1 MPHSGFAASSMPD
14 TSPPESSIPE
24 ASRTCFRVTSTA
36 SRSVTSL
43 PASASGATRFGSPD
57 GQTTDLFGPVP
68 VLANLSARQAKELGL
83 LTSGTYGPRSTTSSA
98 STDLQRSL
106 ASRLQALTR
115 SIGSTLYK
123 LTWKERVTPLGLRIC
138 ALRASVPRK
147 SGSDSTGWPTPDT
160 NQRGGPQDPAKRK
173 AGGHSVNLQDAA
185 NLCGWPTAA
194 ARDWK
199 GATKER
205 WGSNA
210 RPLNEVAVLAGWPTA
225 RSADAEKN
233 VRTLDGSLREIE
245 RKGSPQD
252 LAQAAAICGPARRT
266 ATGEMLT
273 GSSAG
278 MESGGQLN
286 PAHSRWL
293 MGLPVAWDE
302 CAPIKNAS
310 PRTSR
315 AKTKAHES
323 EGSEGTA
330 MPSSRSAR
338 KRSSAP
344 ATEAPQPGTSGTAPP
359 PR

>member
-1 MPHSGFAASSMPD
+1 MPTTTRSTPTPQPGSASLSQQV
-14 TSPPESSIPE
+14 TSLLARSIRE
-24 ASRTCFRVTSTA
+24 ASRTFCRRILQA
-36 SRSVTSL
+36 SRSATSSRAL
-43 PASASGATRFGSPD
+43 ADGALRFGSPA

-98 STDLQRSL
+98 SAGLQGSL
-106 ASRLQALTR
+106 ASKLQALTA
-115 SIGSTLYK
+115 SAGSTLYA
-123 LTWKERVTPLGLRIC
+123 LTWKERATPSGLRIC

-185 NLCGWPTAA
+185 TLCGWPTTTSTDALRSPA
-194 ARDWK
+194 PDF
-199 GATKER
+199 TTP
-205 WGSNA
+205 NLT
-210 RPLNEVAVLAGWPTA
+210 LNHAAVLAGWPTA

-233 VRTLDGSLREIE
+233 VRTLLREIE

-278 MESGGQLN
+278 MESGGRLA
-286 PAHSRWL
+286 PSHSRWL
-293 MGLPVAWDE
+293 MGLPRAWDE
-302 CAPIKNAS
+302 CAPGSLPK
-310 PRTSR
+310 SR
-315 AKTKAHES
+315 KK
-323 EGSEGTA
+323 
-330 MPSSRSAR
+330 
-338 KRSSAP
+338 
-344 ATEAPQPGTSGTAPP
+344 
-359 PR
+359 

>member
-14 TSPPESSIPE
+14 TSPPGSSIPE
-24 ASRTCFRVTSTA
+24 ASRTCFRVTSKA

-98 STDLQRSL
+98 SADLQGSL
-106 ASRLQALTR
+106 ASKLQALTA
-115 SIGSTLYK
+115 SAGSTLYA
-123 LTWKERVTPLGLRIC
+123 LTWKERATPSGLRIC

-147 SGSDSTGWPTPDT
+147 SGSDSTGWPTPIT
-160 NQRGGPQDPAKRK
+160 NDALGSGYCYGPKK
-173 AGGHSVNLQDAA
+173 ADGTRAEFLKLPGAA
-185 NLCGWPTAA
+185 ALAGWPTAA

-225 RSADAEKN
+225 TKSDGDGGKGFRPGVSMTG
-233 VRTLDGSLREIE
+233 RMPDGS
-245 RKGSPQD
+245 KVTMD
-252 LAQAAAICGPARRT
+252 LSAATKLAFHELPLPARRT

-278 MESGGQLN
+278 MESGGQLA
-286 PAHSRWL
+286 PSHSRWL
-293 MGLPVAWDE
+293 MGLPRAWDE
-302 CAPIKNAS
+302 CAPGSLPK
-310 PRTSR
+310 SR
-315 AKTKAHES
+315 KK
-323 EGSEGTA
+323 
-330 MPSSRSAR
+330 
-338 KRSSAP
+338 
-344 ATEAPQPGTSGTAPP
+344 
-359 PR
+359 